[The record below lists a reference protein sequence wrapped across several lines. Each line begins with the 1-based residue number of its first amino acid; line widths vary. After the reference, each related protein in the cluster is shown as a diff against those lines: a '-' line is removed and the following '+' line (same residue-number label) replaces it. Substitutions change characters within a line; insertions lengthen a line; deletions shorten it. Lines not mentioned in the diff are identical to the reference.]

1 MISKARE
8 LFTEQTEFLGEQAKL
23 LRTAPGE
30 LVRNAAAKS
39 AQRIKSLKDPVRVV
53 TRSGVKLTSLS
64 QDTLQSLLELQLEMV
79 TTALTNAAAQ
89 LDRVAK
95 AGSLR
100 DLVGVQAE
108 ELKAARERIAN
119 DVERVIRIL
128 RQAGRGVRTL
138 ATDTI
143 EDVRNPSKPA
153 ARRGPARKKAKTKAK
168 AKRTRRTAK

>member
-8 LFTEQTEFLGEQAKL
+8 LLNEQTEFLGEQAKL
-23 LRTAPGE
+23 LRSAPGE

-53 TRSGVKLTSLS
+53 TRSGVKLTNIS
-64 QDTLQSLLELQLEMV
+64 QDALQNLLELQLEIV
-79 TTALTNAAAQ
+79 TSALSNAAAQ

-100 DLVGVQAE
+100 ELVGVQAE
-108 ELKAARERIAN
+108 ELKAARERISK
-119 DVERVIRIL
+119 DVTRVVEIL
-128 RQAGRGVRTL
+128 RAAGRGVRNV

-153 ARRGPARKKAKTKAK
+153 ARRTPARRKAK
-168 AKRTRRTAK
+168 AKRARKTAR